1 LGLGFFGVIQN
12 FLNAPE
18 VGQFGAQIFE
28 NDSTEDV
35 KGYEDERVAD
45 GFSENE

>member
-1 LGLGFFGVIQN
+1 MIQY

-28 NDSTEDV
+28 NDPTEDV
-35 KGYEDERVAD
+35 KGYENERVTG
-45 GFSENE
+45 GFPEN